1 MSRVFWPWEPR
12 ERQFQDSAWPRRACI
27 WCGLWIQWESRH
39 HDFETR
45 PMEARRIYFS
55 AHWRSTMYRSQLFHS
70 QFWIFSFHWSNK
82 GQNSKFQIESQ
93 TYVQALADISTNCS
107 QSIKHT
113 CTVNPL
119 TKYSSW
125 INRNGVVNTY
135 WSGTREPS
143 ETGCQCSI
151 DGTCAEALNSDSICN
166 CDTIGADL
174 VDDGILTDK
183 NSIPVKSLRY
193 GGAMT
198 IFSSLKYILGPFVC
212 SGKAR
217 M

>member
-1 MSRVFWPWEPR
+1 MEH
-12 ERQFQDSAWPRRACI
+12 DSLA
-27 WCGLWIQWESRH
+27 RH
-39 HDFETR
+39 VKSETF
-45 PMEARRIYFS
+45 I
-55 AHWRSTMYRSQLFHS
+55 
-70 QFWIFSFHWSNK
+70 
-82 GQNSKFQIESQ
+82 
-93 TYVQALADISTNCS
+93 QALADISTNCT

-125 INRNGVVNTY
+125 LNRDGVANTY
-135 WSGTREPS
+135 WSGARDPS

-151 DGTCAEALNSDSICN
+151 DGTCAESLNSDSICN
-166 CDTIGADL
+166 CDTFGAD
-174 VDDGILTDK
+174 VTDEGILTDK
-183 NSIPVKSLRY
+183 NSLPVKALRY

-198 IFSSLKYILGPFVC
+198 KFSSVKYILGSLVC